1 MSRRLLL
8 VASPAAA
15 AAPRV
20 RRLLEQA
27 LGQLRN
33 AGGPAELA
41 ASRDLDHAR
50 SLAAEAAARFDVVI
64 AAGGDGTVRAVAT
77 GLLQAGE
84 SGAALGLLPLG
95 TGNDFAT
102 QLGLPDRATAVD
114 ALRRGAE
121 RRVDV
126 IQVRGPG
133 AGPRAESYALL
144 FAAAGFA
151 PALLLATSPRLKR
164 WLGRSWCY
172 AAGFFRAL
180 PGFAAPR
187 VTVRADGHEFRGRY
201 FHVCAGNSAQAGGGV
216 MRLSPGARMDDG
228 RLELCLIEAL
238 GKAEIVRRFP
248 QLWRGSFPGH
258 PKVRYFP
265 GCELT
270 VESATPLPLA
280 LDGDVVGVT
289 PASFRVMPGAL
300 RVVAPATGGVR

>member
-1 MSRRLLL
+1 MF
-8 VASPAAA
+8 AAA
-15 AAPRV
+15 SV
-20 RRLLEQA
+20 RRLLEEA
-27 LGQLRN
+27 LDQLRD
-33 AGGPAELA
+33 AGEHAELA
-41 ASRDLDHAR
+41 ASRDLDQAR
-50 SLAAEAAARFDVVI
+50 NLAAAAAPRFDVVI

-84 SGAALGLLPLG
+84 NGAALGLLPLG
-95 TGNDFAT
+95 TGNDFAA
-102 QLGLPDRATAVD
+102 QLGLPDLVTAVV
-114 ALRRGAE
+114 ALQRSDE

-126 IQVRGPG
+126 IQVRNSGGGSQP
-133 AGPRAESYALL
+133 EHYALL

-180 PGFAAPR
+180 PGFQAPQF
-187 VTVRADGHEFRGRY
+187 TVRADGREFRGRY

-228 RLELCLIEAL
+228 WLELCLIEAL

-248 QLWRGSFPGH
+248 QLVRGTFPGH
-258 PKVRYFP
+258 PKVKYFP
-265 GCELT
+265 GRELA
-270 VESATPLPLA
+270 VESATPRPLA

-289 PASFRVMPGAL
+289 PATFRVLPGAL
-300 RVVAPATGGVR
+300 RVVAPVAGRGR